1 MQIWTFFFLTD
12 VNNFSRSHLSNISS
26 LSLNFILTCYWRML
40 SIPALLYSSSVTCLS
55 FSSFSF
61 VLVVVEGRKRT
72 FPLPGPF
79 AASSFA
85 ASDVDNDLSRTSPA
99 SGTTLTHK
107 KVRSEQGGHVIVSV
121 VRSKWEHLYFAVD
134 WMLVHRIV
142 TPLSPPQWFVHFLPG

>member
-85 ASDVDNDLSRTSPA
+85 AADVDNDLSRTSPA

-107 KVRSEQGGHVIVSV
+107 KVRSERGGHVLVSV
-121 VRSKWEHLYFAVD
+121 VRSNWEHLYFAVD